1 MLTNVKASLNEI
13 SFDLKDIEI
22 RRDALI
28 KNTRDVL
35 NDWQQINNISA

>member
-28 KNTRDVL
+28 KNTRDVPE
-35 NDWQQINNISA
+35 